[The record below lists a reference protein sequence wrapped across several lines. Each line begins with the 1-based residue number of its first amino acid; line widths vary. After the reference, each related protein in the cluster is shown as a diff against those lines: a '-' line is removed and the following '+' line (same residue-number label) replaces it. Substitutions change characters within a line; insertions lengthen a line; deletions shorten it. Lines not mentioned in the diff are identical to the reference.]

1 MLNTEQSLIQNMEQE
16 QVVKSRIADRSTRP
30 PGELV
35 KDEVN
40 RKLKDEFVRIKQ
52 FIRDLR
58 KNIEGIRC
66 VLFNHRYY

>member
-16 QVVKSRIADRSTRP
+16 QVVKARLADRSTRP

-40 RKLKDEFVRIKQ
+40 LNLKHELVRIKQ
-52 FIRDLR
+52 FVRDLR
-58 KNIEGIRC
+58 KNIEDIRW
-66 VLFNHRYY
+66 VLFDHCY